1 MWSRNINVFAQ
12 LEGNISPS
20 PMVEFDTRL
29 DKSYRQPRLP
39 HSTTKHAKQPQPHWE
54 RGAWCNAA
62 QLLLAAQHDRNL
74 WTETP
79 PTATSC
85 HPFPQCIA
93 WQPLCNKQLATPPHS
108 VKERSQGTLQAA
120 RWTRL
125 HFSLVCSESAA
136 FNHSLTAAAGSTGS
150 GAMPLSLWAENLSL
164 LYLRNLDP
172 SMQYTHRNS
181 TFRFQKCGVSALNV
195 FIVPFIAAPK
205 LTPWALTSQGRI
217 TSGNALFNTG
227 LACTSR
233 DRNDE
238 AFDPSILRT
247 EVKQIV

>member
-1 MWSRNINVFAQ
+1 MSLHSWKVTYLLLQWWNSTPGSISHIGSQGCLTAIPNMPNNHNHTGKEGLDAMLPSCYWQLSMIETSEQKLHQRQQVAILSLNASLGSLCATTPHTQSKNEAKELCRQLAGHGSISRSFAQ
-12 LEGNISPS
+12 
-20 PMVEFDTRL
+20 
-29 DKSYRQPRLP
+29 
-39 HSTTKHAKQPQPHWE
+39 
-54 RGAWCNAA
+54 
-62 QLLLAAQHDRNL
+62 
-74 WTETP
+74 
-79 PTATSC
+79 
-85 HPFPQCIA
+85 
-93 WQPLCNKQLATPPHS
+93 
-108 VKERSQGTLQAA
+108 
-120 RWTRL
+120 
-125 HFSLVCSESAA
+125 ESAA

-205 LTPWALTSQGRI
+205 LTPWALASQGRI

-233 DRNDE
+233 DRNHE
-238 AFDPSILRT
+238 AFDPSILKT
-247 EVKQIV
+247 EAKQIV